1 VSVGDYVR
9 GTRLSTHG
17 APVVGSRDPVPRFH
31 APAIILF
38 KHRADFPKSEVV
50 VLKPSRQQSVAAS
63 ACEQYHA
70 ELHRFLMRRL
80 HSAQQA
86 QDIAQ
91 EAYLRLLRVEHSELI
106 RQPRAYLYRIALN
119 LVTEFRLRAR
129 RDPVTYDSET
139 LEELAEKTG
148 EELSDEGE
156 RVADAEQIELLLAQ
170 LPPLYR
176 AIFVLRK
183 RDGLSYPEIAQQL
196 GVSVHTVKKYLARAV
211 AKCRHARWSE

>member
-1 VSVGDYVR
+1 
-9 GTRLSTHG
+9 
-17 APVVGSRDPVPRFH
+17 
-31 APAIILF
+31 
-38 KHRADFPKSEVV
+38 
-50 VLKPSRQQSVAAS
+50 
-63 ACEQYHA
+63 
-70 ELHRFLMRRL
+70 MRRL

-139 LEELAEKTG
+139 LEEMAEKTG

>member
-1 VSVGDYVR
+1 
-9 GTRLSTHG
+9 
-17 APVVGSRDPVPRFH
+17 
-31 APAIILF
+31 
-38 KHRADFPKSEVV
+38 
-50 VLKPSRQQSVAAS
+50 
-63 ACEQYHA
+63 
-70 ELHRFLMRRL
+70 MRRL

-86 QDIAQ
+86 QDLAQ

-129 RDPVTYDSET
+129 RDPVTYDSEA
-139 LEELAEKTG
+139 LAEIAEKIG
-148 EELSDEGE
+148 DEPSDEGE
-156 RVADAEQIELLLAQ
+156 RAADAEQIELLLEQ

-196 GVSVHTVKKYLARAV
+196 GISVHTVKKYLARAV
-211 AKCRHARWSE
+211 ARCRHARWSE